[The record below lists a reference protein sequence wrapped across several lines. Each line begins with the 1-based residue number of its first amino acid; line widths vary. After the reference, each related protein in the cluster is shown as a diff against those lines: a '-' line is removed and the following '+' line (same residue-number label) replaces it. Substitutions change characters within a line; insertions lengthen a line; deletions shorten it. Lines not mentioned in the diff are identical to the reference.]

1 MIEFGSTLRS
11 AREAKGLTTRQLAD
25 MTHLLVQ
32 QIEAL
37 EREDFS
43 RIAAPIYGRGFV
55 KLCCA
60 ALDIEA
66 KPLVDAFMD
75 IYSGNRPP
83 TIRMRE
89 NPKTDIPAEPEAISA
104 ESIVAHEEISEEIKE
119 HEKTEPK
126 APEPAE
132 LPFTLEAQTIPAK
145 PLQTP
150 PPERVSAFE
159 RPQGPSRYA
168 TPQPIDYDTPSFK
181 IPPTVWRFAV
191 ILAVAGIFL
200 WLAISGIRAIYRAS
214 MDNSSASANDGT
226 AVVTTEDPAP
236 DKKPV
241 ARTPMKIKP
250 LFID

>member
-1 MIEFGSTLRS
+1 MIEFGSTLRA

-25 MTHLLVQ
+25 MTHLLAQ

-55 KLCCA
+55 KLCCE
-60 ALDIEA
+60 ALGLKA

-89 NPKTDIPAEPEAISA
+89 IQPQGPHSEPESLPSEQPSA
-104 ESIVAHEEISEEIKE
+104 EEKPEEEES
-119 HEKTEPK
+119 T
-126 APEPAE
+126 PEPAE
-132 LPFTLEAQTIPAK
+132 LPFMLEAQTVATRLAPEPA
-145 PLQTP
+145 
-150 PPERVSAFE
+150 PERTPAFE

-168 TPQPIDYDTPSFK
+168 TPTPIDYGSHSFK
-181 IPPTVWRFAV
+181 IPPVVWRVAV
-191 ILAVAGIFL
+191 IMAVAGIFL
-200 WLAISGIRAIYRAS
+200 WLAISGLKAIYSAS
-214 MDNSSASANDGT
+214 MAKPTESDANSAAAESFEA
-226 AVVTTEDPAP
+226 PAQM
-236 DKKPV
+236 KKPV

-250 LFID
+250 LYID

>member
-1 MIEFGSTLRS
+1 MIEFGSTLRA
-11 AREAKGLTTRQLAD
+11 AREAKGLSTRQLAD
-25 MTHLLVQ
+25 KTHLLAQ

-55 KLCCA
+55 KLCCD
-60 ALDIEA
+60 ALEIEA

-89 NPKTDIPAEPEAISA
+89 NPKIESSAASEEVKEPE
-104 ESIVAHEEISEEIKE
+104 VN
-119 HEKTEPK
+119 EPK
-126 APEPAE
+126 APEPVE
-132 LPFTLEAQTIPAK
+132 LPFTLEAEPITAK
-145 PLQTP
+145 PVHTP
-150 PPERVSAFE
+150 PPERAPAFE

-168 TPQPIDYDTPSFK
+168 TPQPIDYGTSSFK
-181 IPPTVWRFAV
+181 IPPVVWRIGIIV
-191 ILAVAGIFL
+191 VVAGIFL
-200 WLAISGIRAIYRAS
+200 WLAISGIKAIYSAS
-214 MDNSSASANDGT
+214 MLGPAKPATATSSIEATN
-226 AVVTTEDPAP
+226 AP
-236 DKKPV
+236 QQNKKPV